1 MRLKTNIFVWVF
13 AATVAPLLALV
24 LGATAY
30 SQHLYQRE
38 VARDVN
44 SSLSSVVSEID
55 RSLYYE
61 RQLVASLAGAPAMR
75 QYLPVL
81 EMATRG
87 QRHPTLYERG
97 ERLNRFLSA
106 FQGVVPNFHTL
117 RVMDV
122 FANTMIKV
130 RFGHGSVGV
139 MAGIES
145 SPYVERP
152 LEESEFAAR
161 LAKLP
166 PEEVSFVPLP
176 ESRWERDGLRGPPML
191 NAVVPLSRDGRTVG
205 YLMADFSGE
214 QIDRILEL
222 APRVHGAELL
232 IAEVNPDHGD
242 RNGIV
247 LFDDASGLRFSRA
260 ETVALNLHGVGDGR
274 LWQAVR
280 RKPYGDLASAGGMNR
295 IYYLEYLPYPN
306 QFASWVVAARVD
318 MKEVN
323 APFDRIRAGILLFA
337 AAALVI
343 SLALAHLGARQI
355 AQPVTELARG
365 LKRYADGDAG
375 VRVQAH
381 GAQEIRQL
389 ESSFNYMAD
398 TLEHTQRERD
408 RAQRMV
414 MQSDKLASIGQ
425 MAAGIGHEINN
436 PLNNI
441 LSLCKLMER
450 SLPADAGRLRG
461 DVASVREEA
470 LRASGVVSGV
480 LNFARQVEPRC
491 AKFEV
496 HPWLEETLALVQR
509 SAGDRG
515 VHVEMR
521 AAGEHTLEGD
531 RGQLQQ
537 VLVNLLLNAIQASP
551 EGGTVTVD
559 VERGGGGLLIQVR
572 DQGRGIDPAVID
584 KVFDPFFTTKPV
596 GEGSGLGLSISLG
609 IVERHNGRLSIENGA
624 DGGAVAT
631 VRLPPQQDLCDD
643 AQDRGKG
650 DV

>member
-13 AATVAPLLALV
+13 VATVAPLLALV

-38 VARDVN
+38 MARDVN

-61 RQLVASLAGAPAMR
+61 RQLVGSLASAPAMH

-81 EMATRG
+81 EMAAQG

-97 ERLNRFLSA
+97 EKLNRFLSA

-122 FANTMIKV
+122 FAHTMIKV
-130 RFGHGSVGV
+130 RFGHGAVGV

-145 SPYVERP
+145 SPYVEEP
-152 LEESEFAAR
+152 VEESGFAAR
-161 LAKLP
+161 LARLP

-176 ESRWERDGLRGPPML
+176 EGRWERDGLRGPPML
-191 NAVVPLSRDGRTVG
+191 NAVVPLTRDGRVVG

-260 ETVALNLHGVGDGR
+260 ETVALNLNGVGDGR
-274 LWQAVR
+274 LWEAVR
-280 RKPYGDLASAGGMNR
+280 RRPYGDLASAGGLTR
-295 IYYLEYLPYPN
+295 TYYLEYLPYPN

-318 MKEVN
+318 MNEVN
-323 APFDRIRAGILLFA
+323 APFDRIRVGILLFA

-365 LKRYADGDAG
+365 LKRYADGDAS
-375 VRVQAH
+375 VRAQAR
-381 GAQEIRQL
+381 GAQEIQQL

-398 TLEHTQRERD
+398 TLERTQRERD

-450 SLPADAGRLRG
+450 SLPEDADRLRG

-470 LRASGVVSGV
+470 LRASGVVNGV
-480 LNFARQVEPRC
+480 LNFARQVEPQYARF
-491 AKFEV
+491 AV
-496 HPWLEETLALVQR
+496 RPWLEETLALVQR
-509 SAGDRG
+509 SAGERG
-515 VHVEMR
+515 VNIELC
-521 AAGEHTLEGD
+521 AGDEHTVEGD
-531 RGQLQQ
+531 RSQLQQ
-537 VLVNLLLNAIQASP
+537 VLINLLLNAIQASP
-551 EGGTVTVD
+551 EGGTVTVRLARD
-559 VERGGGGLLIQVR
+559 DGEFSIQVC
-572 DQGRGIDPAVID
+572 DQGPGVDRAAID

-631 VRLPPQQDLCDD
+631 VRLALHQDLRRDGQGSG
-643 AQDRGKG
+643 AG